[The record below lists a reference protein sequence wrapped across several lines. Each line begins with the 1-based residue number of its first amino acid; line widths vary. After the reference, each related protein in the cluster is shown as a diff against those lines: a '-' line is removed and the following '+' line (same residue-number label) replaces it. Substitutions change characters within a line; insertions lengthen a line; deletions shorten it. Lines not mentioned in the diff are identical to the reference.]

1 MKSGTTT
8 KILLETIFT
17 LAFNKLK
24 QYKDIS
30 IKDYLETY
38 RTVVSD
44 VYCQSQKISSIVKLA
59 GSSLND
65 SGSIYYLGYDSLG
78 IVGMIDASECPP
90 TYGATLDDVRGFL
103 GEGYSTL
110 QNTEGELID
119 LGRHFRISISDFE
132 EDILPHLKPVDLVIF
147 LTKDGAIPVSETFW
161 KTSCKKCMITFS
173 QNNTQSLGS
182 IWSKFDEIL
191 EISISKN
198 LLVKCLG
205 ETVFSEWQ
213 QLYRELALKLVLN
226 SITTG
231 AHIIKGKVYENVMV
245 DLKVSNNKLFHR
257 AISIVQKFSGLPVED
272 ARNYLLR
279 SIHSKDVLTENDL
292 NVSVNE
298 NIQIATF
305 KEKVVPSALVSAIT
319 KSEITEAENLIH
331 KQPVIRTTLVNALKP
346 SDQH

>member
-1 MKSGTTT
+1 
-8 KILLETIFT
+8 
-17 LAFNKLK
+17 
-24 QYKDIS
+24 
-30 IKDYLETY
+30 
-38 RTVVSD
+38 
-44 VYCQSQKISSIVKLA
+44 
-59 GSSLND
+59 
-65 SGSIYYLGYDSLG
+65 
-78 IVGMIDASECPP
+78 
-90 TYGATLDDVRGFL
+90 
-103 GEGYSTL
+103 
-110 QNTEGELID
+110 
-119 LGRHFRISISDFE
+119 
-132 EDILPHLKPVDLVIF
+132 
-147 LTKDGAIPVSETFW
+147 
-161 KTSCKKCMITFS
+161 MITFS